1 MYHPFQVED
10 ESYTSYQAERN
21 GILSTFS
28 RCAEVVLVYFQFSS
42 FTSDF
47 TIEYQLKSKTSAY
60 CFFARILGRGVC
72 IEPPGRSDLLQ
83 S

>member
-28 RCAEVVLVYFQFSS
+28 RCAEVVLVYFEFSS
-42 FTSDF
+42 LTSDF
-47 TIEYQLKSKTSAY
+47 TIEHQLKSKNFCLL
-60 CFFARILGRGVC
+60 CFPRILGHGVC